1 MAKKRASAARFMSSL
16 FLAKASSSTPKATI
30 VPTVG
35 TWFKSRW
42 RCTSSVVVMNESLTA
57 DVGDKTA
64 GGDDADPDEQR
75 ERGQPLHAAR
85 DDAVSPL
92 AVNERANRQREH
104 HAHRDER
111 ELGVIQ
117 RDVTGGRRVRREENA
132 ARHEGEEEAAPENLE
147 KGAQR

>member
-64 GGDDADPDEQR
+64 GRDDADPDEQR

-85 DDAVSPL
+85 DDAVAPL
-92 AVNERANRQREH
+92 ALNEPAKRQGEERREH
-104 HAHRDER
+104 PEPRER
-111 ELGVIQ
+111 
-117 RDVTGGRRVRREENA
+117 
-132 ARHEGEEEAAPENLE
+132 
-147 KGAQR
+147 